1 MLYLFGSK
9 SKITERNQFTTAKI
23 DRLMRPK
30 QLGLDE
36 NWYGGRVTKL
46 AQVKDSA
53 LLILANDS
61 NETIDTGVDSER
73 IRELE
78 PIELKQVMKLLGV
91 KFDGKI
97 GNKETLLSILDNATG
112 VTPEPKVTEDAR

>member
-1 MLYLFGSK
+1 
-9 SKITERNQFTTAKI
+9 
-23 DRLMRPK
+23 
-30 QLGLDE
+30 
-36 NWYGGRVTKL
+36 V

-91 KFDGKI
+91 KFDAKI

-112 VTPEPKVTEDAR
+112 VTPEKEVTNDAR